1 MSRCKFCGKEI
12 DWIRTPDGK
21 NIPVEPE
28 PVLVAENEGADVFYT
43 DEGRKFVGTESGLPW
58 RPDLEVG
65 FVPHIWKC
73 RYFQEKG
80 R

>member
-1 MSRCKFCGKEI
+1 MSRCRMCGAEI
-12 DWIRTPDGK
+12 DWIQTPEGK
-21 NIPVEPE
+21 YVAVDPE
-28 PVLVAENEGADVFYT
+28 PVVVAENTGTDVFYT

-65 FVPHIWKC
+65 FVPHVRTC
-73 RYFQEKG
+73 VYFRTG